1 MKAVLT
7 DARIEKAIRRL
18 KAMGLKVNVL
28 QLNPN
33 EGFIFVSLDSF
44 AKLVRKQIK
53 YPNVKVEI
61 ESNQLVIYVWRSQ
74 R

>member
-1 MKAVLT
+1 MKTVLT
-7 DARIEKAIRRL
+7 DARVEKAIRRL
-18 KAMGLKVNVL
+18 KAMGLDVKAL

-44 AKLVRKQIK
+44 ARLVRKQIK
-53 YPNVKVEI
+53 YPNVKVDI
-61 ESNQLVIYVWRSQ
+61 EANQLVIYVWRSS